1 MSTFRTLLVGAA
13 LAWTAAVHAFPTKP
27 VRIVVGFP
35 AGGPL
40 DQHARLLTDKLQAV
54 LGQPVVVDYK
64 AGAGGTV
71 GAQDVMKAPPDG
83 HTLMLANT
91 GVMVINPALYS
102 RLPYA
107 TLKDFTPIA
116 RTAMQPLAL
125 LVNPNVPAKNLQEFM
140 AYAKSKPGQ
149 INYGSAGNGGI
160 SHLVPEMFKT
170 ATGLFMVHIPY
181 RGSAPAFTDLMGGQ
195 VQFMAESIPQAA
207 AYHKQ
212 GKVRALAVTS
222 RERNP
227 ALPEV
232 PTVIESGLK
241 GFEVVGFYGFLA
253 PAGTPKDVV
262 AKLSDAF
269 GQVMQS
275 PEVKSRMVSQGADP
289 AFLGADDFA
298 KFLASEMPRW
308 ADAVKKSGAK
318 LRMPMSFTWATRAAS
333 HSAWLHTMATQPRRR
348 AVSRHPSHSVSSS
361 RARGMCAAVACA
373 PASASGL
380 KDENS
385 GGTAWPCHSRAA
397 VSPTTRPVVSS
408 CPGVGLISMFRK

>member
-1 MSTFRTLLVGAA
+1 MKLLRTCITLAA
-13 LAWTAAVHAFPTKP
+13 GLALSAAVHAQAFPSKP

-40 DQHARLLTDKLQAV
+40 DQHARLLSDKLQTV
-54 LGQPVVVDYK
+54 LGQPVVMDYK

-71 GAQDVMKAPPDG
+71 GAQEVMRAPPDG
-83 HTLMLANT
+83 HTIMLANT

-107 TLKDFTPIA
+107 TLKDFVPVA

-125 LVNPNVPAKNLQEFM
+125 LVNPSVPAKNLQEFM
-140 AYAKSKPGQ
+140 AYARSRPGQ
-149 INYGSAGNGGI
+149 VNFGSAGNGGI

-207 AYHKQ
+207 SYHKQ

-222 RERNP
+222 KERNP
-227 ALPEV
+227 ALPDV
-232 PTVIESGLK
+232 PTVIESGIK

-275 PEVKSRMVSQGADP
+275 PDVKSRMVSQGADP

-298 KFLASEMPRW
+298 KFLATEMPRW

-318 LRMPMSFTWATRAAS
+318 L
-333 HSAWLHTMATQPRRR
+333 
-348 AVSRHPSHSVSSS
+348 
-361 RARGMCAAVACA
+361 
-373 PASASGL
+373 
-380 KDENS
+380 D
-385 GGTAWPCHSRAA
+385 
-397 VSPTTRPVVSS
+397 
-408 CPGVGLISMFRK
+408 

>member
-1 MSTFRTLLVGAA
+1 MKLLRTCITLAAGLA
-13 LAWTAAVHAFPTKP
+13 LAAVVHAQAFPSKP

-40 DQHARLLTDKLQAV
+40 DQHARLLSDKLQTV
-54 LGQPVVVDYK
+54 LGQPVVMDYK

-71 GAQDVMKAPPDG
+71 GAQEVMRAPPDG
-83 HTLMLANT
+83 HTIMLANT

-107 TLKDFTPIA
+107 TLKDFVPVA

-125 LVNPNVPAKNLQEFM
+125 LVNPSVPAKNLQEFM
-140 AYAKSKPGQ
+140 AYAKSRPGQ
-149 INYGSAGNGGI
+149 VNFGSAGNGGI

-207 AYHKQ
+207 SYHKQ

-222 RERNP
+222 KERNP

-232 PTVIESGLK
+232 PTVIESGIK

-262 AKLSDAF
+262 NKLSHAF
-269 GQVMQS
+269 GQVLQM
-275 PEVKSRMVSQGADP
+275 PDVRNRMVSQGADP

-298 KFLASEMPRW
+298 RFLAAEMPRW
-308 ADAVKKSGAK
+308 ADVVKKSGAK
-318 LRMPMSFTWATRAAS
+318 L
-333 HSAWLHTMATQPRRR
+333 
-348 AVSRHPSHSVSSS
+348 
-361 RARGMCAAVACA
+361 
-373 PASASGL
+373 
-380 KDENS
+380 D
-385 GGTAWPCHSRAA
+385 
-397 VSPTTRPVVSS
+397 
-408 CPGVGLISMFRK
+408 